1 MNQEEIAEKYEKIKY
16 ANTCSKNQKSGTMTR
31 QTLFEAVLLDVF
43 VTFQ

>member
-1 MNQEEIAEKYEKIKY
+1 MNQEEIAEKYEKS
-16 ANTCSKNQKSGTMTR
+16 NNSKNQKSGTMTR